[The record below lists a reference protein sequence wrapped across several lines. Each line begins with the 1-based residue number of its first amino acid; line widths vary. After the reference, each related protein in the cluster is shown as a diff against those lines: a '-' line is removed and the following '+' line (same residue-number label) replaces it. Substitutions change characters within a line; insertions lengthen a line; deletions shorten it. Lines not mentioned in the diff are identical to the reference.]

1 MRRSPLAAIRV
12 VAGFALAL
20 LGGIGAARAEW
31 PTIATEAKQAILV
44 DFQTG
49 AVLLNKN
56 ADELMPPSSMSKL
69 MTGYMV
75 FEKLKKGELKLDDEL
90 PVSEKAWRTFGSKM
104 FVPLGERVK
113 VEDLLRG
120 MIVQSGNDACIVL
133 AEGLAGS
140 EERFAELMTQKARE
154 IGMPKSVFRNASGLP
169 DPQHVMTA
177 RELAHLAAR
186 IIRDFPEYY
195 GYYSEKSFTYGI
207 DQVTKKPITQ
217 GNRNPLLYK
226 NVGADGLKTGHT
238 DAAGYGL
245 TASAKRGDRRLI
257 LVINGMPN
265 VNSRS
270 REAERLL
277 DWGFREFETVA
288 VAKAGQPIDEAN
300 VWLGVAP
307 KVGLA
312 TDMDVA
318 VTIPRAERKT
328 VKVIAKYDDPIP
340 APIAKGQPLG
350 RLVVAVGDNESKEY
364 PLVAAGNVDKLGFT
378 DRILSAASYL
388 VWGRPA
394 AAR

>member
-1 MRRSPLAAIRV
+1 MRRSPILAARFLV
-12 VAGFALAL
+12 GLALGL
-20 LGGIGAARAEW
+20 LGGTGAAYAEW
-31 PTIATEAKQAILV
+31 PTIATEAKQAILI

-75 FEKLKKGELKLDDEL
+75 FDKLKKGELKLEDEL
-90 PVSEKAWRTFGSKM
+90 PVSEKAWKTFGSKM

-113 VEDLLRG
+113 VADLLRG
-120 MIVQSGNDACIVL
+120 MIIQSGNDACIVL

-140 EERFAELMTQKARE
+140 EEKFAELMTQKARE
-154 IGMPKSVFRNASGLP
+154 IGMPKSVFRNAHGLP

-177 RELAHLAAR
+177 RELAHLASL
-186 IIRDFPEYY
+186 IIRNFPDFY
-195 GYYSEKSFTYGI
+195 GLYSEKTFTYGI

-245 TASAKRGDRRLI
+245 TASTMRDGRRLI
-257 LVINGMPN
+257 LVINGMQN
-265 VNSRS
+265 VNARA

-277 DWGFREFETVA
+277 DWGYREFETVTI
-288 VAKAGQPIDEAN
+288 AKAGQPVDEAN

-312 TDMDVA
+312 SDVNISA
-318 VTIPRAERKT
+318 TMPRPARKSL
-328 VKVIAKYDDPIP
+328 KVVVQYDDPIP
-340 APIAKGQPLG
+340 APIRRGQPIG
-350 RLVVAVGDNESKEY
+350 RLVVSASEMETKEY
-364 PLVAAGNVDKLGFT
+364 PLVTAGDVAKLGFA
-378 DRILSAASYL
+378 DRIATAASYL

>member
-1 MRRSPLAAIRV
+1 MRRSALHRLKIV
-12 VAGFALAL
+12 VGFALAAVGL
-20 LGGIGAARAEW
+20 AAPAYAEW
-31 PTIATEAKQAILV
+31 PTIATEAKQAILI

-56 ADELMPPSSMSKL
+56 ADDLMPPSSMSKL
-69 MTGYMV
+69 MTAYMV
-75 FEKLKKGELKLDDEL
+75 FDKLKKGELKLEDEL
-90 PVSEKAWRTFGSKM
+90 PVSEKAWKTFGSKM

-154 IGMPKSVFRNASGLP
+154 IGMPKSVFRNAHGLP

-177 RELAHLAAR
+177 RELAQLATM
-186 IIRDFPEYY
+186 IIKNFPDYY
-195 GYYSEKSFTYGI
+195 GYYSEKTFTYGI

-245 TASAKRGDRRLI
+245 TASAKRDGRRLI
-257 LVINGMPN
+257 LVINGMQN
-265 VNSRS
+265 VNARS

-277 DWGFREFETVA
+277 DWGFREFETVTI
-288 VAKAGQPIDEAN
+288 AKAGQPIDEAN
-300 VWLGVAP
+300 VWLGMAP

-312 TDMDVA
+312 SDVEVA
-318 VTIPRAERKT
+318 ATMPRPQRKAL
-328 VKVIAKYDDPIP
+328 KVVARYDDPIA
-340 APIAKGQPLG
+340 APITRGQPVG
-350 RLVVAVGDNESKEY
+350 RLAVSVGEGETKEY
-364 PLVAAGNVDKLGFT
+364 PLVAAADVAKLGFV
-378 DRILSAASYL
+378 DRIMTAASHL
-388 VWGRPA
+388 VWGRAA